1 MKGGK
6 LFMLNVIWDPTRELQ
21 RFQRDLDELFSGV
34 SGTVHAFPPVNVFTN
49 EDDAVITAELP
60 GVEAGDIDITVHG
73 DSITLSGKRK
83 PLELKDNDAYIRRER
98 ILGDFSRNLQLP
110 FRIDAEKV
118 SAKFNKGVLSITLA
132 RAEADKPKKIT
143 IKAA

>member
-1 MKGGK
+1 
-6 LFMLNVIWDPTRELQ
+6 MLDVTWDPARELQ

-34 SGTVHAFPPVNVFTN
+34 SGAVHAFPPVNVWSN
-49 EDDAVITAELP
+49 EEDAVVTAELP
-60 GVEAGDIDITVHG
+60 GLDANDIDITVHG
-73 DSITLSGKRK
+73 DSINLRGSRK
-83 PLELKDNDAYIRRER
+83 PIDLKENEKFLRRER
-98 ILGDFSRNLQLP
+98 ITGEFSRNLQLP

-118 SAKFNKGVLSITLA
+118 SAKFNKGVLSITLT